1 MSDLKLVWIDLEM
14 TGLDVETCAIVEVA
28 AIVTGDD
35 LVPLGQYEAAIH
47 QPQGVLAGMN
57 DFVRNMHTQSGLLER
72 VRASQI
78 SVGQAERAICDLVA
92 QYAKPR
98 EAVMAGNS
106 IHADRRFI
114 SKYMPTL
121 DGFLHYRQVDVSSI
135 KVLAN
140 AWHPEIAKFEK
151 KKAHTALSDIRES
164 LAELAYYRANLFK

>member
-1 MSDLKLVWIDLEM
+1 M
-14 TGLDVETCAIVEVA
+14 
-28 AIVTGDD
+28 
-35 LVPLGQYEAAIH
+35 
-47 QPQGVLAGMN
+47 
-57 DFVRNMHTQSGLLER
+57 
-72 VRASQI
+72 
-78 SVGQAERAICDLVA
+78 A

-151 KKAHTALSDIRES
+151 KKAHTALSDIHES
-164 LAELAYYRANLFK
+164 LAELAYYRAQLFR